1 MRRRVAL
8 HLAVLIVGAAVV
20 RVGVVPAEVCPAVTA
35 ANVSDSID
43 ATLGWLIGGMA
54 DDGTYT
60 YGYHRDQDR
69 INTSYNNARH
79 GGVTMSLYQ
88 AFAISGDREVLAA
101 ADRGLAHSLTS
112 IVEHDDWMAW
122 QPGRNIEVGAN
133 GLLLAA
139 LALRRAATG
148 DPAHDQL
155 MRAMGRFL
163 VMQQQSDGSVF
174 ASWDGSDQQPRPVF
188 GPFATGEA
196 AWALALLDREFPG
209 EGFGEAASLTVD
221 YMGNDR
227 NLAEGYLTSLPD
239 HWAAYTVS
247 DLDPDLLTDG
257 RIAYVRRLA
266 GYFGIRLRFEAQRR
280 GTGLNLW
287 LRWYPGP
294 PAGVGTAGEGI
305 GALYRLSLR
314 EPRLAD
320 LTAQIEERLVCTA
333 GFMVQRQVSPEEAS
347 VAAEPALQAGAWFY
361 RGYTQMDGQQHVLS
375 TLLAALPVL
384 EEMEEDR

>member
-88 AFAISGDREVLAA
+88 AFAISGDRAVLAA
-101 ADRGLAHSLTS
+101 ADQGLAHSLTS

-148 DPAHDQL
+148 DPVHDQL

-163 VMQQQSDGSVF
+163 MMQQQLDGSVF

-247 DLDPDLLTDG
+247 DLDSELLTDG
-257 RIAYVRRLA
+257 RIAYARRLA

-305 GALYRLSLR
+305 GALHRLSLR

-375 TLLAALPVL
+375 ALLAALPVL
-384 EEMEEDR
+384 QEMEEDR